1 MFTMD
6 DLANIISDKFLKS
19 EQDRMGA
26 PELKKRNLFDY
37 YRAIDENFN
46 KDVWKAI
53 MEGGRSSDAN
63 RERLFGTQ
71 GTFGGQPLANG
82 GIASLT
88 RTTPPERGPQH
99 MGLDYLRKHGRGY

>member
-1 MFTMD
+1 MSTMD
-6 DLANIISDKFLKS
+6 DYANQFDNEYLEGLRTKYKNSNIT
-19 EQDRMGA
+19 
-26 PELKKRNLFDY
+26 KKDILRA
-37 YRAIDENFN
+37 YREDEDFN
-46 KDVWKAI
+46 KGVFQSI
-53 MEGGRSSDAN
+53 FEEGRLNLAN

-99 MGLDYLRKHGRGY
+99 MGLAYLRKHGRGY